1 MANERNSAT
10 GKSRVRRSTRD
21 DHAAGGRRARVRLLA
36 LLLAPVASLALAA
49 CSDSSSSPGSTTVEL
64 ADPALPAAARREGP
78 APSDLVLSL
87 VLGLERDDAGLARR
101 LHDIATP
108 GSPHYHERRTV
119 EDTAAEFGASDETIR
134 AIVRDLEDRGLV
146 GTPHVTRGFVT
157 SRLTVAQA
165 AALFDVRFGAY
176 TIDGTSFVAPDD
188 APHAPASWQGVVR
201 EVLGLSTLPAL
212 RRAPSE
218 EEEEAE
224 SNAPSP
230 GGVVAERASFTVIDQ
245 PGVRGATG
253 TPQGCADALARQGY
267 KPNQLLTAYGVDAL
281 RAQGYL
287 GQGISMAVVEVGG
300 FVQSDLDAFTS
311 CYGIENPVTPTVVLT
326 GGLPAPRGVDSE
338 TTLDI
343 EIALAVAPQ
352 LDALYVL
359 EAAGTTFADAVQL
372 YAATL
377 DRSKTAGETVQVV
390 SSSLGICER
399 SLTQG
404 YVNILEYVFA
414 VASAANVSVFASA
427 GDSGSSTCY
436 HHDDVTQTLSA
447 SYPATSAYTVAVGGT
462 NLELD
467 ASNAIV
473 GSSVWNDLPWSGK
486 DSAGGGGPSVFVK
499 APARQSATQTGS
511 TMRTTPDVAFFG
523 DPLPGYTIY
532 RASNG
537 GWYDDGGTSAAT
549 PFLAASTALLH
560 QAMRAEA
567 NGASPVLAYEWIYG
581 IAGSSDA
588 SSIYDVVLGDNDL
601 FDVGCCTAGPGYD
614 EASGWGSLNLGAV
627 SQVLNASP
635 QYQIPAAP

>member
-1 MANERNSAT
+1 MVDERNTAASGARL
-10 GKSRVRRSTRD
+10 RVGWCDPPRHRTRRDWKRT
-21 DHAAGGRRARVRLLA
+21 LA
-36 LLLAPVASLALAA
+36 LLFTPVAAVALAG
-49 CSDSSSSPGSTTVEL
+49 CSDSSSSPGAATVVL
-64 ADPALPAAARREGP
+64 ADAALPAAARREGP

-87 VLGLERDDAGLARR
+87 VLGLERDDAGLAQRV
-101 LHDIATP
+101 HDMATP

-119 EDTAAEFGASDETIR
+119 EEIAAEFGASDATIA
-134 AIVRDLEDRGLV
+134 AIVRDLERSDLV
-146 GTPHVTRGFVT
+146 ATPHVTRGFVT
-157 SRLTVAQA
+157 TQMTVAQA
-165 AALFDVRFGAY
+165 SELLDVRFGAY

-188 APHAPASWQGVVR
+188 TPHVPASWQGVVR

-212 RRAPSE
+212 RRAPDE
-218 EEEEAE
+218 EEEEE
-224 SNAPSP
+224 SHAPSP
-230 GGVVAERASFTVIDQ
+230 GGVVAEHASFTVIDE

-253 TPQGCADALARQGY
+253 TPQGCADALALEGY

-287 GQGISMAVVEVGG
+287 GQGISMAVVELGG
-300 FVQSDLDAFTS
+300 FAQSDIDAFTS

-326 GGLPAPRGVDSE
+326 GTLPAPLGVDSE

-343 EIALAVAPQ
+343 EVTLAVAPQ
-352 LDALYVL
+352 LDALYVF
-359 EAAGTTFADAVQL
+359 EAAGSTFADVVLL

-377 DRSKTAGETVQVV
+377 ERSNTGGDTVQVI
-390 SSSLGICER
+390 SSSLGTCEQ

-414 VASAANVSVFASA
+414 VASAAHVSVFASA

-436 HHDDVTQTLSA
+436 HHDATTQALSA

-486 DSAGGGGPSVFVK
+486 DSAGGGGPSIFVK
-499 APARQSATQTGS
+499 APAWQEGTNTGAR
-511 TMRTTPDVAFFG
+511 MRTTPDVAFFG

-537 GWYDDGGTSAAT
+537 GWYDDGGTSAAA

-560 QAMRAEA
+560 QAMRAA

-635 QYQIPAAP
+635 QYQVPAAP